1 MIAIRK
7 IQKVKSRAV
16 TIDLPTDFHAERVEI
31 IILPVEESPDEESS
45 QRESSLQ
52 KLLLNA
58 PTLTEQELQEFE
70 NVREWMNQWNV
81 KEF

>member
-7 IQKVKSRAV
+7 IQDVKSGVV
-16 TIDLPTDFHAERVEI
+16 TIDLPPNFHAERVEI

-45 QRESSLQ
+45 QRESNLQ

-58 PTLTEQELQEFE
+58 PTLTEEELQEFE
-70 NVREWMNQWNV
+70 SVREWMNQWNV